1 GGGQAMQSFSG
12 GSALAITAKSQHQNW
27 AAAWV
32 KAFTSTPSER
42 GLVQAGNV
50 PNTVTLLDEALADP
64 KLAPFAASA
73 KSSWFVPVDPNWSK
87 VEKSL
92 VMQNALVEIVTGKV
106 SVADGAKKL
115 DDRIPSRLNGAGG
128 PRDGRP
134 RDGSPGAAPAA
145 PIARTRAPAGPV
157 RPRPAGPVPAGRA
170 HRAGAARR
178 PGLAAA
184 EDAAAVPAE
193 PHP

>member
-1 GGGQAMQSFSG
+1 PKDKGGNPALADKIAVFPMPSAQPGGAAMQSFSG
-12 GSALAITAKSQHQNW
+12 GSDLAITTKSQHQGW

-32 KAFTSTPSER
+32 KAFTSTLAER

-50 PNTVTLLDEALADP
+50 PNTTTLLDQALSDP

-73 KSSWFVPVDPNWSK
+73 KSSWFVPVDPDWSK

-115 DDRIPSRLNGAGG
+115 NDQVTALLNGA
-128 PRDGRP
+128 
-134 RDGSPGAAPAA
+134 
-145 PIARTRAPAGPV
+145 
-157 RPRPAGPVPAGRA
+157 
-170 HRAGAARR
+170 
-178 PGLAAA
+178 
-184 EDAAAVPAE
+184 
-193 PHP
+193 